1 MTRARDVAG
10 LISSVNAAGKNF
22 LINGGF
28 DHFQRGTSVTR
39 LTSGQWLAD
48 RWTPA
53 LFQTGRHQRIALG
66 YVNSDLNSPYA
77 LRVGSESVAEN
88 AGGSRMKAAQTIESI
103 NALPLAGKRVT
114 LSYWIRFSSAT
125 FTSVSNVAGGGNS
138 AYGSFNPYIA
148 YYTSTTDGATAS
160 TFPNSSTGSPIANGS
175 LPTVWTKYT
184 ITGVVPTNAQNVGVV
199 FEFGTLGS
207 TAVSDGLFYDLAQV
221 QLEIGSVATN
231 FSRAG
236 GSFGA
241 ELALCQRYYVR
252 YTCETGAPF
261 AVFAPS
267 GYAASTTLALGWTTL
282 PTQLRTYPT
291 ALEYGGNLIV
301 DTGSGTFAVTNVTLQ
316 DRSSTKVIS
325 ANYTVASG
333 LTAGQFATVRAN
345 NSASAY
351 VAFGAEF

>member
-160 TFPNSSTGSPIANGS
+160 TFPNSSTGSTIANGS

-236 GSFGA
+236 GNFGA
-241 ELALCQRYYVR
+241 ELALCQRYYYRITNTNGYFGLMGSAFSGAGCYIHFPHAVTMR
-252 YTCETGAPF
+252 TINAIDYSGLSAYDGVSTFPFSAMVLQGTTNNTSLLTTTTTGLTQHRPYTIIAT
-261 AVFAPS
+261 
-267 GYAASTTLALGWTTL
+267 
-282 PTQLRTYPT
+282 
-291 ALEYGGNLIV
+291 
-301 DTGSGTFAVTNVTLQ
+301 SGTCYL
-316 DRSSTKVIS
+316 
-325 ANYTVASG
+325 G
-333 LTAGQFATVRAN
+333 L
-345 NSASAY
+345 S
-351 VAFGAEF
+351 AEF